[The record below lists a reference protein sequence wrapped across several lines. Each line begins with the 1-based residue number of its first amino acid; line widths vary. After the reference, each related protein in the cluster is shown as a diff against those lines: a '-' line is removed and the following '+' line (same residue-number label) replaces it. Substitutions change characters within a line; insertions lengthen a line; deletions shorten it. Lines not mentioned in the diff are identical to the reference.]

1 VKCVHDG
8 IVPHACSLCRSAED
22 LHLLALNVAIATS
35 MQALS
40 HRWLPCLLHCI
51 DSSAGTSALTS
62 MAAVTKAPG
71 TRGLPMMLSY
81 RDPSM
86 NTLWILTLSFT
97 STKRSFSV
105 TIRSPGETYTG
116 NSHTLSSSL
125 GDMGALPLHL
135 RPLEVRLCHVMDAS
149 LLPHISFSSTSKMA
163 IDLHSRCCSLAI
175 QQMHICYELAWP
187 HFRCRGGY

>member
-1 VKCVHDG
+1 MWTVCIMVFFQ
-8 IVPHACSLCRSAED
+8 ACILCRSAAD
-22 LHLLALNVAIATS
+22 LHLLALHASIATS
-35 MQALS
+35 MQAPS

-51 DSSAGTSALTS
+51 DSFAGTSALTS

-105 TIRSPGETYTG
+105 TMRSPGETCIS
-116 NSHTLSSSL
+116 NSHTLNFSL
-125 GDMGALPLHL
+125 VDMGTLPLHL
-135 RPLEVRLCHVMDAS
+135 RPLEARVCHEMNAS
-149 LLPHISFSSTSKMA
+149 PPSHQLLVHLQIA
-163 IDLHSRCCSLAI
+163 IDPHSHCCSLAI

-187 HFRCRGGY
+187 HFHCRGGC